1 MDTTFLTRLFAVL
14 GALVLSLSLTSGAGC
29 SSAVDDD
36 PLEDAEGLVAG
47 PAVGK
52 EDNAGIGALPVDGNF
67 AETMAWEVK
76 NQWEDTDTPAAREAG
91 MAWPA
96 NSGLTWDEK
105 FGAWMQ
111 SLEKVPGH
119 TISETFE
126 MTTPWG
132 KTIPAPK
139 IDCADTALLM
149 RASFAAWYNLPF
161 YIVSFDGGQPVYF
174 GHFGIRTADGIW
186 NDMPKFAQ
194 FADHS
199 DMSAEDALANWP
211 QDNTLRKRGIQ
222 SGDDQ
227 PFLGEG
233 ARTGT
238 YLDEIHLNKRAAR
251 FIRLLLIFNGSMNL
265 ADSRNTF
272 NLTPESVRAGDVMLW
287 RWQALGVGH
296 TMLTIRVDDIGEGR
310 KEVQSV
316 FGNLPP
322 NQPKWDGPV
331 ETKRNYTNPEG
342 GGRDETT
349 DYAPFNGGLKRFR
362 VAKAVGGLWT
372 NTFMAS
378 DEASWINDTDH
389 DRMHKRPLEFEA
401 LLGEVQPEQLRDVL
415 LSLIESKRE
424 HLRSFPASCSARI
437 KREEA
442 FADLYDVMDEHFG
455 VAAADVDAQ
464 FRKLEDYVFAELVYE
479 QSKTCCWNS
488 TTATMYETVMD
499 LNTQL
504 QMEAGDMCVEPTVFK
519 ATSGGDYAVFRDHE
533 PSGWVEW
540 SEDEACPQRDVSDDT
555 EAEKIGLPFCD
566 WLAAQDGVTEPP
578 PDAGSSCEG
587 RCGSSSSDGSCFCDD
602 ACSGAGDCC
611 SDFAAQCG

>member
-1 MDTTFLTRLFAVL
+1 MHVASNFFTRL
-14 GALVLSLSLTSGAGC
+14 LSLLGLLWVLTP
-29 SSAVDDD
+29 SACGGDDDD
-36 PLEDAEGLVAG
+36 PLEDAEELVPG
-47 PAVGK
+47 PTVGK

-67 AETMAWEVK
+67 DATTAWEAK

-96 NSGLTWDEK
+96 DSGLTWDDK
-105 FGAWMQ
+105 YGLWIQ
-111 SLEKVPGH
+111 SLEKIPGH

-126 MTTPWG
+126 LTTPWG
-132 KTIPAPK
+132 KTLPAPK
-139 IDCADTALLM
+139 IDCADTALML
-149 RASFAAWYNLPF
+149 RASFAAWYDLPF
-161 YIVSFDGGQPVYF
+161 YVVAFDGGTPVYF

-211 QDNTLRKRGIQ
+211 HDDTLRSRGIQ

-238 YLDEIHLNKRAAR
+238 YLDEIHLNKRAGR
-251 FIRLLLIFNGSMNL
+251 FIRLLLIFTGSMNL
-265 ADSRNTF
+265 ADGRNTY
-272 NLTPESVRAGDVMLW
+272 NLTPESLRAGDVMLW
-287 RWQALGVGH
+287 RWQQLGVGH
-296 TMLTIRVDDIGEGR
+296 TMLTVHVEDIGEGR
-310 KEVQSV
+310 KEAQSV

-331 ETKRNYTNPEG
+331 ETKRNYTNPQG
-342 GGRDETT
+342 GGRDATT

-362 VAKAVGGLWT
+362 VAKNVGGKWT
-372 NTFMAS
+372 NTFMAT

-389 DRMHKRPLEFEA
+389 ARMHQRPLEFEA
-401 LLGEVQPEQLRDVL
+401 LLGEVEPDQLRDVL
-415 LSLIESKRE
+415 VGLIESKRE

-442 FADLYDVMDEHFG
+442 FADLYEVMGEHFG
-455 VAAADVDAQ
+455 VMPAEVDAQ
-464 FRKLEDYVFAELVYE
+464 FRTFEDYVFAELVYE

-499 LNTQL
+499 LNATL
-504 QMEAGDMCVEPTVFK
+504 QAEAGEMCLPPTVFK
-519 ATSGGDYAVFRDHE
+519 ATAGGYDVFRDHE
-533 PSGWVEW
+533 ASGWVEW
-540 SEDEACPQRDVSDDT
+540 SEDEACPQGGVTDDT
-555 EAEKIGLPFCD
+555 EATPIGLPFCE
-566 WLAAQDGVTEPP
+566 WQATQDGTMPP
-578 PDAGSSCEG
+578 PADAGASCEG
-587 RCGSSSSDGSCFCDD
+587 RCGGSSTDGSCFCDD
-602 ACSGAGDCC
+602 ACTGAGDCC
-611 SDFAAQCG
+611 ADFAELCG